1 LKQDTTMYNLDT
13 IIKGWSTSDK
23 FNEPWMDRLR
33 DVHKKQ

>member
-1 LKQDTTMYNLDT
+1 MYNLDT